1 MSGRRL
7 VVTSGKGGVGK
18 TTVTANLGYGLAL
31 QGKKVAMVDAD
42 IGLRNLDI
50 ILGLENRIVYDL
62 VDVVEGNCKLRQALI
77 RDRRLKTL
85 HLLPAAQ
92 TRDKE
97 AVSPKEMETLC
108 INLSKEFDYVLIDCP
123 AGIDRGFQNAVAGGE
138 EGIVVTTPEVASIR
152 DADRVVGLLEAG
164 GLPEPKLVVNKIRP
178 MMVQDGNMLSIQ
190 DVLEILGCPVLG
202 IVPDDPAVVIATNK
216 GESVLEAAQA
226 KSAQCFR
233 NMTKRIEGEEVP
245 LEMHLLQVSFWE
257 RLLAR
262 LGWRRRWD

>member
-1 MSGRRL
+1 MSGRR
-7 VVTSGKGGVGK
+7 VVITSGKGGVGK
-18 TTVTANLGYGLAL
+18 TTVTANIGYGLASL
-31 QGKKVAMVDAD
+31 GKKVALVDAD

-50 ILGLENRIVYDL
+50 ILGMENRIVYDL

-85 HLLPAAQ
+85 QLLPAAQ

-97 AVSPKEMETLC
+97 AVSPKEMEALC
-108 INLSKEFDYVLIDCP
+108 INLGKEFDYVLIDCP

-152 DADRVVGLLEAG
+152 DADRVVGLLEAA
-164 GLPEPKLVVNKIRP
+164 GLREPKLVVNKIRP
-178 MMVQDGNMLSIQ
+178 MMVQDGNMLSIE
-190 DVLEILGCPVLG
+190 DVLDILGSPLLG
-202 IVPDDPAVVIATNK
+202 IVIDDPAVVIATNK
-216 GESVLEAAQA
+216 GEPVLEIPQA

-233 NMTKRIEGEEVP
+233 NMTRRLEGEEVP
-245 LEMHLLQVSFWE
+245 LEMHLLQVGFWR

-262 LGWRRRWD
+262 LGWRRG